1 VKGGDVV
8 NGVDVVKGVD
18 VVRRGGAGTR
28 IRNTGFHITSIALAV
43 LFLLPL
49 LWTLYS
55 SLNGRQAANGGQ
67 GFGVANYQRLIHY
80 GNGLSTYLLNTAIVA
95 VIAVTVTVVTTTLS
109 GYAMARLPFPGRN
122 LLFLVTLAILMV
134 PYTTI
139 LVPLYILLGW
149 IGLQNS
155 LLGLGLVLAV
165 LQLPFGLFMMR
176 NSFVAL
182 PVELEEA
189 ALIDGCTVGGALRR
203 VLLRGVLPGIV
214 TVALFSFLAAW
225 NEFVAPL
232 IFLTDG
238 SKFTLPVA
246 LFNLQSGNLGSVDFG
261 ALQSG
266 VVVAALPCV
275 AVFLLL
281 QRYYVRGFTSG
292 ALKG

>member
-1 VKGGDVV
+1 MTRA
-8 NGVDVVKGVD
+8 
-18 VVRRGGAGTR
+18 RRTAAGA
-28 IRNTGFHITSIALAV
+28 TGFCSTSSVLAV
-43 LFLLPL
+43 LFLAPL
-49 LWTLYS
+49 VWTLYS
-55 SLNGRQAANGGQ
+55 SVNGRQANSGGS
-67 GFGVANYQRLIHY
+67 GWGLDNYHRLLAY
-80 GNGLSTYLLNTAIVA
+80 GDGLGAYLLNTTVVA
-95 VIAVTVTVVTTTLS
+95 LVTVGVTVFATTVA
-109 GYAMARLPFPGRN
+109 GYAVARFDFPGKN

-139 LVPLYILLGW
+139 LIPLYILLGW
-149 IGLQNS
+149 LGLQNS
-155 LLGLGLVLAV
+155 LIGLGLVLAMF
-165 LQLPFGLFMMR
+165 QLPFGLFMMR
-176 NSFVAL
+176 NSFEAL

-189 ALIDGCTVGGALRR
+189 ALIDGCSTGQALRR
-203 VLLRGVLPGIV
+203 VLLRAVAPGMV
-214 TVALFSFLAAW
+214 TVAIFSFLASW

>member
-1 VKGGDVV
+1 MS
-8 NGVDVVKGVD
+8 
-18 VVRRGGAGTR
+18 RRSARAAGYYS
-28 IRNTGFHITSIALAV
+28 TSAVLSV
-43 LFLLPL
+43 LFLFPL
-49 LWTLYS
+49 VWTLYS
-55 SLNGRQAANGGQ
+55 SVHGRQATADGADGW
-67 GFGVANYQRLIHY
+67 GTASYERLYEY
-80 GNGLSTYLLNTAIVA
+80 GSGLPTYLINTTVVA
-95 VIAVTVTVVTTTLS
+95 LIAVVVTVVTTTLG
-109 GYAMARLPFPGRN
+109 GYAVARFSFPGKN

-139 LVPLYILLGW
+139 LIPLYVFLGW
-149 IGLQNS
+149 IHLQNS
-155 LLGLGLVLAV
+155 LIGLGLVLAMF
-165 LQLPFGLFMMR
+165 QLPFGLFMMR
-176 NSFVAL
+176 NSFEAL

-189 ALIDGCTVGGALRR
+189 ALLDGCTPTGALRR
-203 VLLRGVLPGIV
+203 VLLRGVAPGMV

-238 SKFTLPVA
+238 DKFTLPVA

-266 VVVAALPCV
+266 VVAAAVPCV
-275 AVFLLL
+275 VIFLLL

>member
-1 VKGGDVV
+1 MS
-8 NGVDVVKGVD
+8 
-18 VVRRGGAGTR
+18 RT
-28 IRNTGFHITSIALAV
+28 RNTTFHVTSIALAV

-55 SLNGRQAANGGQ
+55 SLYGREAASNGTPGW
-67 GFGVANYQRLIHY
+67 GVANYQRLIEY
-80 GNGLSTYLLNTAIVA
+80 GSGLATYLLNTAEVA
-95 VIAVTVTVVTTTLS
+95 VIAVTVTVVTTTLG
-109 GYAMARLPFPGRN
+109 GYAMARLAFRGRN
-122 LLFLVTLAILMV
+122 LLFIVTLAILMV

-176 NSFVAL
+176 NSFEAL

-246 LFNLQSGNLGSVDFG
+246 LFNLQSGSLGSVDFG
-261 ALQSG
+261 ALQAG
-266 VVVAALPCV
+266 VVTSAVPCV
-275 AVFLLL
+275 AVFLVL

>member
-1 VKGGDVV
+1 MP
-8 NGVDVVKGVD
+8 NL
-18 VVRRGGAGTR
+18 RRTRPAGFYVTGA
-28 IRNTGFHITSIALAV
+28 ALAV

-49 LWTLYS
+49 AWTLYS
-55 SLNGRQAANGGQ
+55 SLHGRQAAAGSEPGW
-67 GFGVANYQRLIHY
+67 GLANFERLAIY
-80 GNGLSTYLLNTAIVA
+80 GSGLHTYLLNTAVVA
-95 VIAVTVTVVTTTLS
+95 LIAVAVTVVATTLA

-122 LLFLVTLAILMV
+122 LLFLATLAILMV
-134 PYTTI
+134 PYSTI

-165 LQLPFGLFMMR
+165 FQLPFGLFMMR
-176 NSFVAL
+176 NSFEAL
-182 PVELEEA
+182 PAELEEA
-189 ALIDGCTVGGALRR
+189 ALIDGCTHGQALRR
-203 VLLRGVLPGIV
+203 ILLRGVLPGIV
-214 TVALFSFLAAW
+214 TVSLFAFLTAW

-232 IFLTDG
+232 VFLTDG

-246 LFNLQSGNLGSVDFG
+246 LFNLQSGNLGAVDFG
-261 ALQSG
+261 ALQAG
-266 VVVAALPCV
+266 VVTSALPCV